1 MRRGVAAAVL
11 GGGVAALAAGVMLA
25 ASGGQGQ
32 DRPGQIGQAKV
43 WIENHGRAEAVP
55 IILEEV
61 AASAPINVQV
71 TGTPTVAI
79 APASVVQAR
88 LARQQWEY
96 RTLTLQPGQ
105 DPAAALSGPGADG
118 WETTGVQLTA
128 PAGNVVVLK
137 RPR

>member
-1 MRRGVAAAVL
+1 VL